1 MALTVDPAL
10 ETRLRANAAAEGI
23 SVEQY
28 LERLV
33 KTDQQAIAELESLAT
48 EGIDSG
54 DPIEPGPDY
63 WEEKHRKLNEFLNTG
78 R

>member
-1 MALTVDPAL
+1 MAITVDPAL
-10 ETRLRANAAAEGI
+10 ETKLRANAAAEGI

-33 KTDQQAIAELESLAT
+33 KTDKQALTELESLAI

-63 WEEKHRKLNEFLNTG
+63 WEEKHRKLHEFLNSG

>member
-1 MALTVDPAL
+1 MAITVDPAL
-10 ETRLRANAAAEGI
+10 ETKLRANAAAEGI

-33 KTDQQAIAELESLAT
+33 KTDKQALTELESLAI

-63 WEEKHRKLNEFLNTG
+63 WEEKHRKLNEFLNSG